1 MKRRILLLAF
11 AGIAAAAAV
20 VAVLMAVDVR
30 RWNDRIRQDDLAYLA
45 GSAGPE
51 HWQAKQIVPFHV
63 TEKALGIQRD
73 LAFRH
78 ALRLFRV
85 SRPRVSV
92 VTTPNLAVARSQ
104 AQAALTEVL
113 RSDADPHRRSIV
125 ANLLG
130 VLSFTAGIGS
140 RDINAAELL
149 QAGIASFQTAVR
161 LDPENDD
168 AKFNL
173 ELALLK
179 QRDDPVFSQNAGKP
193 SHGDQGNGAGT
204 GDEGRGY

>member
-1 MKRRILLLAF
+1 
-11 AGIAAAAAV
+11 
-20 VAVLMAVDVR
+20 MAIDVG
-30 RWNDRIRQDDLAYLA
+30 RWNDRIRKDDLAYLS

-51 HWQAKQIVPFHV
+51 HWQTKEIVPFHLS
-63 TEKALGIQRD
+63 EDALGIQRD

-92 VTTPNLAVARSQ
+92 VTTPGLAIARSQ

-113 RSDADPHRRSIV
+113 RTESDAHRRSVV

-140 RDINAAELL
+140 RDLDASELL
-149 QAGIASFQTAVR
+149 QAGIANFQTAVR
-161 LDPENDD
+161 LDPGNDD

-179 QRDDPVFSQNAGKP
+179 QRDDPVFSQHAGRP
-193 SHGDQGNGAGT
+193 SHGDQGSGAGT